1 MALGM
6 GNFTFRAS
14 LQSLPDR
21 DLIFRIASRLPLLS
35 DFARLD
41 DDYFYHDD
49 VPAPGEST
57 AIFLGPVVGEDRRR
71 SPRSDC
77 CPSFILCRVLGQ
89 RTWPRRSLD
98 SRFSRASVEER
109 RQILWRFLVP
119 ALQRT
124 KEAVRQFCQTDSLRG
139 VQPRG
144 ATGPPGTTL

>member
-6 GNFTFRAS
+6 GNFTCRAS

-35 DFARLD
+35 DFAWLD
-41 DDYFYHDD
+41 DDYFYPDD
-49 VPAPGEST
+49 LPAPGEFA
-57 AIFLGPVVGEDRRR
+57 AIFLGSVVGKDRRR

-77 CPSFILCRVLGQ
+77 CPSFILCRVLGR

-109 RQILWRFLVP
+109 RQILWCLLVS
-119 ALQRT
+119 T
-124 KEAVRQFCQTDSLRG
+124 LR
-139 VQPRG
+139 
-144 ATGPPGTTL
+144 